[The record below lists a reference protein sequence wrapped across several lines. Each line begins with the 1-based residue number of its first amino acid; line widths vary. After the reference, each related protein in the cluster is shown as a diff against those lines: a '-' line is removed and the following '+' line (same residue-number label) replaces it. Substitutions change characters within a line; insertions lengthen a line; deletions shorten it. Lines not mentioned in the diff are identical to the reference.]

1 MYLLVALRYLPR
13 SGWSV
18 GRVGLGAKATYP
30 A

>member
-1 MYLLVALRYLPR
+1 MYLLVTLRYLPH

-18 GRVGLGAKATYP
+18 GRAGLGAQATYP